1 MIAHAR
7 YIRMSPRKLRL
18 VGDLIRGMHV
28 EAAETQLRFFRKAAT
43 VPMLKVLRSAIAN
56 AEDQYDGAREHLVID
71 HLMINAAPML
81 KRWRPRAF
89 GRATPIRKRGA
100 HITLV
105 LKSTQELKRREK
117 HVDLGAVATEKEQHH
132 EAAVHST
139 AHGAPGHTDAT
150 IAHTGDIAD
159 ARKIG
164 SRHEPSRTKP
174 VQKKSKGFLK
184 KLFSRKTG

>member
-18 VGDLIRGMHV
+18 VGDLIRGMPV
-28 EAAETQLRFFRKAAT
+28 EEAETQLRFFRKAAAM
-43 VPMLKVLRSAIAN
+43 PILKVLRSAIAN
-56 AEDQYDGAREHLVID
+56 AEDQYDGAREHLMID
-71 HLMINAAPML
+71 QLMINAAPML

-100 HITLV
+100 HITLM

-117 HVDLGAVATEKEQHH
+117 HGDRGEVSTEKEQHH
-132 EAAVHST
+132 EALHS
-139 AHGAPGHTDAT
+139 AEHAQSGHANAT
-150 IAHTGDIAD
+150 VAHTGDIVD
-159 ARKIG
+159 ARKAG
-164 SRHEPSRTKP
+164 SRHEPSHTKP